1 MHKGEVH
8 ITLKEKMKNLWG
20 GIASGFT
27 SKKKLQEVDNDG
39 YEEGKSKVREINIP
53 NPYIPP
59 EG

>member
-1 MHKGEVH
+1 MANALD
-8 ITLKEKMKNLWG
+8 TF
-20 GIASGFT
+20 ASLT
-27 SKKKLQEVDNDG
+27 KAVPVDDDG

>member
-1 MHKGEVH
+1 MH